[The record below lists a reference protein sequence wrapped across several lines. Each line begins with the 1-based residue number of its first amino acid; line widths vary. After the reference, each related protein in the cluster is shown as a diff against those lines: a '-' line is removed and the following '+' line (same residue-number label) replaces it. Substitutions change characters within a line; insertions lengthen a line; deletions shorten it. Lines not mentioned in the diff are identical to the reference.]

1 MLGSNSSL
9 HSMYCE
15 SSVNTIPTLVVQS
28 IPRFK
33 VRITLTEDSQNK
45 DFLYTMML
53 VHLLVIVDCCLLF
66 VHWTCN
72 GHPPPLKNFLK
83 FTHKSE
89 LGITVH
95 AKNLDLLE
103 ALGNNTVDSPLLP
116 SIQMTQ
122 CKNHHFS
129 LLFLEFCTS
138 KIAPK

>member
-1 MLGSNSSL
+1 MG
-9 HSMYCE
+9 
-15 SSVNTIPTLVVQS
+15 T
-28 IPRFK
+28 
-33 VRITLTEDSQNK
+33 
-45 DFLYTMML
+45 
-53 VHLLVIVDCCLLF
+53 
-66 VHWTCN
+66 
-72 GHPPPLKNFLK
+72 PLKNFLK

-138 KIAPK
+138 KIAPKKSSIALCTIALVGKLK